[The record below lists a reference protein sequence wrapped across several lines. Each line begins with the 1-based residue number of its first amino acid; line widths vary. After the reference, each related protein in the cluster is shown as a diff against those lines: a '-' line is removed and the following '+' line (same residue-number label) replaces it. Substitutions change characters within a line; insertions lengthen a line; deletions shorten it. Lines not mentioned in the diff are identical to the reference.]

1 MISIKATVSGK
12 NALPIR
18 VFIDNLDNTNDFNFK
33 SPGSFVQNFDLPA
46 GKYAIFVSGMNGQDK
61 STDIDL
67 TGTMQTGPLPN
78 GSRTTSG
85 SLFSE
90 MFYVEI

>member
-1 MISIKATVSGK
+1 MITIKATVSGK

-46 GKYAIFVSGMNGQDK
+46 GRYAIFVSGMNGQGK
-61 STDIDL
+61 STDIEV
-67 TGTMQTGPLPN
+67 TGTMQVGPLPN
-78 GSRTTSG
+78 GLRTAAS